1 MEKQKVNLEDKAWY
15 LHLESIRKME
25 EALSNGEIDLQY
37 IINYIGYQ
45 TNRARS

>member
-1 MEKQKVNLEDKAWY
+1 MEKQKINLEDKAWY

-25 EALSNGEIDLQY
+25 EALSNEDEELQC